1 MLLAIRSINHVNQ
14 LVSSND
20 LYKTKYDDMDLK
32 TEFLEKYKKA
42 YTTKYELLDTDIIRA
57 LFPGY
62 NSSIY
67 YIVLFSYLAQHFYP
81 YLYINISDRRCD
93 IKDYKITGSLPHM
106 LKMSMLTI
114 KKLLKGN
121 LALDKKGN
129 IITKTTYIYDI
140 VYELLYNALIHREYS
155 FSYQGEPIN
164 IYLYNN
170 KITITNP
177 GYYFSDNPNYLYSK
191 FKYSRNQSLK
201 IAMDVL
207 YPTHKHGFKYIRR
220 LSKIYNVKEPQL
232 YNMDGTFIT
241 TIFSMQE
248 ESIYKEPYTLDEIAK
263 YCMEPKT
270 KLELYNH
277 FFDAAKKDYGYF
289 YAKFIEPLIDKGMLE
304 FLYPDKPKSKY
315 QKIKTSEKGIEMLF
329 EH

>member
-1 MLLAIRSINHVNQ
+1 
-14 LVSSND
+14 
-20 LYKTKYDDMDLK
+20 
-32 TEFLEKYKKA
+32 
-42 YTTKYELLDTDIIRA
+42 
-57 LFPGY
+57 
-62 NSSIY
+62 
-67 YIVLFSYLAQHFYP
+67 
-81 YLYINISDRRCD
+81 
-93 IKDYKITGSLPHM
+93 M

-220 LSKIYNVKEPQL
+220 LSKIYNVKEPHL

-241 TIFSMQE
+241 TIFCMQE
-248 ESIYKEPYTLDEIAK
+248 ESIYKCQCTFS
-263 YCMEPKT
+263 
-270 KLELYNH
+270 KL
-277 FFDAAKKDYGYF
+277 
-289 YAKFIEPLIDKGMLE
+289 IIVQ
-304 FLYPDKPKSKY
+304 KSKRR
-315 QKIKTSEKGIEMLF
+315 E
-329 EH
+329 